1 MEAKNQ
7 FLELFFQLNADEIK
21 GFTRFIRS
29 GQTKDHDFNR
39 VLGIIT
45 RSVTKDIRA
54 LKIRIFESLHPGKSY
69 DDLIIRV
76 LLSDLLAKFKQYL
89 VIRDQNPLEIEIR
102 YLKFLRLKNLNRQF
116 ENQFDQVREKTVNE
130 KIFNENIYSINYQLE
145 FEKFRFETK
154 LNRFNLE
161 RFSQLLVNFDH
172 SVTIQKLKLY
182 LEYLNFKNF
191 IADSS
196 EYLEFENQIQNLL
209 HQDWSSY
216 PEIQMNVLALKLFTE
231 FENDA
236 AFEYFSQSLN
246 QYSETMDAEVRKDFY
261 YTALN
266 YCIRKINLG
275 REDYF
280 DQVLSLY
287 DHGVNAQW
295 ILDNGYMSQVTYKNI
310 VSLCI
315 RMKEYG
321 LAEELMLKYKS
332 IIQKREQE
340 SIFDFNQARIFKAKG
355 NIRQALVL
363 LNSNRYKD
371 PLIEL
376 HVRIELIKIY
386 YEAREMNLLNS
397 QIVST
402 TRFIN
407 KAGRFG
413 NHKIYYLHFI
423 QYVQALLAAKATNAN
438 PSKLYSLLM
447 QIKKEPD
454 LIERAWLVQVASYQ

>member
-7 FLELFFQLNADEIK
+7 FIELFFQLNPDEVK
-21 GFTRFIRS
+21 EFNRFIRS
-29 GQTKDHDFNR
+29 GQSKEHDFNR

-45 RSVTKDIRA
+45 RSATKDIRA
-54 LKIRIFESLHPGKSY
+54 LKIKLFEALYPGQDY

-76 LLSDLLAKFKQYL
+76 LLSGLLAKFKQYL
-89 VIRDQNPLEIEIR
+89 VIRDQNPLETEIK
-102 YLKFLRLKNLNRQF
+102 YLKFLRLKNMDRQF
-116 ENQFDQVREKTVNE
+116 ETQSDQILNKMINE
-130 KIFNENIYSINYQLE
+130 RRFNEESYIINYQLA
-145 FEKFRFETK
+145 FEKFRYETRRD
-154 LNRFNLE
+154 RFNLE
-161 RFSQLLVNFDH
+161 RFSEIMINFDH
-172 SVTIQKLKLY
+172 SVIIRKLKLY

-191 IADSS
+191 IPDTS
-196 EYLEFENQIQNLL
+196 EYLVFEDEIQGLIR
-209 HQDWSSY
+209 QDWSLF

-231 FENDA
+231 FDNDA
-236 AFEYFSQSLN
+236 AFQNFN
-246 QYSETMDAEVRKDFY
+246 QKLDQYAEGMESEVRKDFY

-280 DQVLSLY
+280 NQVLRLY

-315 RMKEYG
+315 RMKEFG

-332 IIQKREQE
+332 IIHKREQQ
-340 SIFDFNQARIFKAKG
+340 SIFDFNQARILKAKG

-386 YEAREMNLLNS
+386 YEAKEINLLNS
-397 QIVST
+397 QILST

-413 NHKIYYLHFI
+413 THKTYYLHFI
-423 QYVQALLAAKATNAN
+423 QFVQALQGAKVKNA
-438 PSKLYSLLM
+438 SARKFKDILS
-447 QIKKEPD
+447 QIKNEPD
-454 LIERAWLVQVASYQ
+454 LIERAWLVQMASNQ